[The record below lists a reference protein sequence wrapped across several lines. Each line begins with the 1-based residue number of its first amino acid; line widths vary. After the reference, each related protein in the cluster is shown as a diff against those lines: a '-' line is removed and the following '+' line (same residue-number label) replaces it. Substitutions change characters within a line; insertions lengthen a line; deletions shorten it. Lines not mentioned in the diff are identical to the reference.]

1 MANAYPPSDSGWDV
15 GFSSKSRFR
24 ALINLLVVGEFGWNL
39 VVQEHCGPPRRILAS
54 LSFPRSGSGFR
65 EAAVVGG
72 RAACPPAPAHP
83 PLTAALKFALLPLPP
98 SLPSLPPT
106 RAECQR
112 GPVAAASAPP
122 SSPSAHLGA
131 SGAEAGRVGPEERRG
146 L

>member
-39 VVQEHCGPPRRILAS
+39 VVQEHCRPPRRILAS

-98 SLPSLPPT
+98 SLPPT